1 MAQQTAVEWLEST
14 FYTYAESFGI
24 NNDKWGIN
32 ELKLEDILAIAK
44 QMEKEHIVKAYV
56 EGINL
61 VPCDVNST
69 DELDAEKYYHKTFG
83 NK

>member
-1 MAQQTAVEWLEST
+1 MAHQTAVEWLEST

-44 QMEKEHIVKAYV
+44 QMGKEQAFQLFKAGQDSME
-56 EGINL
+56 EGGKNF
-61 VPCDVNST
+61 
-69 DELDAEKYYHKTFG
+69 EQYYKETFG